1 VNFWGIINLKL
12 LLDVLFAIGFGLLLF
27 SRVKEQRTLWL
38 LRGYLFLVST
48 AWFIQ
53 RYADLPLTS
62 KLIDA
67 VVLACSLSLAIL
79 WQGELRRLMELLGTG
94 RLAVLL
100 GNPPKEFRA
109 TSTTITQL
117 VDTAG
122 KLSQNR
128 RGALIVV
135 DLGSDLRPE
144 DFLYS
149 GTNIEAQLSTDLLIN
164 LFATDTP
171 LHDGAV
177 LVKGNKIIS
186 AGVILPL
193 SRQGISRYGTR
204 HLAALGITERFDR
217 CICIVV
223 SEETGTLSLANQGKL
238 ERPIT
243 SSRLQEL
250 LVNLIGNQNSIGT
263 NKSSLAIK
271 KLVKEVFQK
280 VGIEES
286 RLDSFPHQF
295 SGGMR
300 QRVSIA
306 MALALKPKLLIADEP
321 TTSLDTITSFEIMQE
336 IIHLCNEFDTT
347 LILISHDI
355 NLAAKWCKK
364 VAIIEKGSIVE
375 KGNVSDLSCKTAVH
389 HRKVANHY

>member
-1 VNFWGIINLKL
+1 MNFWGFINLKF

-53 RYADLPLTS
+53 RYAYLPLTS

-94 RLAVLL
+94 RLTVLL
-100 GNPPKEFRA
+100 GNPPREFRA

-149 GTNIEAQLSTDLLIN
+149 GTNIDAQLSTELLIN

-250 LVNLIGNQNSIGT
+250 LIKYVGSQNALGTPKSSINKTTSSQNINTNDNIIIENKSDNQN
-263 NKSSLAIK
+263 
-271 KLVKEVFQK
+271 
-280 VGIEES
+280 
-286 RLDSFPHQF
+286 
-295 SGGMR
+295 
-300 QRVSIA
+300 
-306 MALALKPKLLIADEP
+306 
-321 TTSLDTITSFEIMQE
+321 TIQ
-336 IIHLCNEFDTT
+336 D
-347 LILISHDI
+347 
-355 NLAAKWCKK
+355 
-364 VAIIEKGSIVE
+364 
-375 KGNVSDLSCKTAVH
+375 
-389 HRKVANHY
+389 

>member
-1 VNFWGIINLKL
+1 MNFWGFINLKL
-12 LLDVLFAIGFGLLLF
+12 LLDVLFAVGFGLLLF

-38 LRGYLFLVST
+38 LRGYLFLVSS

-53 RYADLPLTS
+53 RYAYLPLTS

-117 VDTAG
+117 VDAAG
-122 KLSQNR
+122 KLSKNK

-250 LVNLIGNQNSIGT
+250 LVNLIGNQNSMGT
-263 NKSSLAIK
+263 NKSSLS
-271 KLVKEVFQK
+271 L
-280 VGIEES
+280 S
-286 RLDSFPHQF
+286 
-295 SGGMR
+295 
-300 QRVSIA
+300 
-306 MALALKPKLLIADEP
+306 LIH
-321 TTSLDTITSFEIMQE
+321 I
-336 IIHLCNEFDTT
+336 
-347 LILISHDI
+347 
-355 NLAAKWCKK
+355 
-364 VAIIEKGSIVE
+364 
-375 KGNVSDLSCKTAVH
+375 
-389 HRKVANHY
+389 

>member
-1 VNFWGIINLKL
+1 MNFWGLINLKL
-12 LLDVLFAIGFGLLLF
+12 LLDVLFALGFGLLLF

-38 LRGYLFLVST
+38 LRGYLFLVSF

-53 RYADLPLTS
+53 RYAYLPLTS

-100 GNPPKEFRA
+100 GNQPKEFRA
-109 TSTTITQL
+109 TSTTVNQL
-117 VDTAG
+117 VDAAG
-122 KLSQNR
+122 KLSQSR
-128 RGALIVV
+128 KGALIVV

-149 GTNIEAQLSTDLLIN
+149 GINIEAQLSTDLLIN

-223 SEETGTLSLANQGKL
+223 SEETGTISLANQGML

-250 LVNLIGNQNSIGT
+250 LIKLVGNQNPLGT
-263 NKSSLAIK
+263 TKSSSNKTTSSQNINTNDNVTIENKFNKS
-271 KLVKEVFQK
+271 
-280 VGIEES
+280 ES
-286 RLDSFPHQF
+286 QNNLLD
-295 SGGMR
+295 
-300 QRVSIA
+300 
-306 MALALKPKLLIADEP
+306 
-321 TTSLDTITSFEIMQE
+321 
-336 IIHLCNEFDTT
+336 
-347 LILISHDI
+347 
-355 NLAAKWCKK
+355 
-364 VAIIEKGSIVE
+364 
-375 KGNVSDLSCKTAVH
+375 
-389 HRKVANHY
+389 

>member
-12 LLDVLFAIGFGLLLF
+12 LLDVLFAVGFGILLF

-38 LRGYLFLVST
+38 LRGYLFLVSS

-53 RYADLPLTS
+53 RYSSLPLTS

-109 TSTTITQL
+109 ASTTITQL

-122 KLSQNR
+122 RLSQNR

-149 GTNIEAQLSTDLLIN
+149 GTKIEALLSTDLLIN

-250 LVNLIGNQNSIGT
+250 LVNLIGNQNSKGTSKASLSKITITQTTSQSDSNITENESNKSEIFT
-263 NKSSLAIK
+263 NKK
-271 KLVKEVFQK
+271 
-280 VGIEES
+280 
-286 RLDSFPHQF
+286 D
-295 SGGMR
+295 
-300 QRVSIA
+300 
-306 MALALKPKLLIADEP
+306 
-321 TTSLDTITSFEIMQE
+321 
-336 IIHLCNEFDTT
+336 
-347 LILISHDI
+347 
-355 NLAAKWCKK
+355 
-364 VAIIEKGSIVE
+364 
-375 KGNVSDLSCKTAVH
+375 
-389 HRKVANHY
+389 

>member
-1 VNFWGIINLKL
+1 MSFWGFLNLKL
-12 LLDVLFAIGFGLLLF
+12 LLDVFFAAGFGMLLF

-38 LRGYLFLVST
+38 LRGYLFLVSL
-48 AWFIQ
+48 AWFVQ
-53 RYADLPLTS
+53 RFASLPLTS

-67 VVLACSLSLAIL
+67 LVIACSLSLAIL

-94 RLAVLL
+94 RLTVLL

-109 TSTTITQL
+109 NPNAVNQL
-117 VDTAG
+117 VDAAG

-128 RGALIVV
+128 RGALMVV

-149 GTNIEAQLSTDLLIN
+149 GIKIDAQLSTDLLIN

-171 LHDGAV
+171 LHDGAI

-250 LVNLIGNQNSIGT
+250 LNDFVGGLNNQIISKSSTNRNVSMPKKETVDIISSIGVD
-263 NKSSLAIK
+263 KS
-271 KLVKEVFQK
+271 VK
-280 VGIEES
+280 
-286 RLDSFPHQF
+286 
-295 SGGMR
+295 
-300 QRVSIA
+300 
-306 MALALKPKLLIADEP
+306 
-321 TTSLDTITSFEIMQE
+321 
-336 IIHLCNEFDTT
+336 N
-347 LILISHDI
+347 
-355 NLAAKWCKK
+355 
-364 VAIIEKGSIVE
+364 
-375 KGNVSDLSCKTAVH
+375 SD
-389 HRKVANHY
+389 

>member
-1 VNFWGIINLKL
+1 MNFWGFINLKF
-12 LLDVLFAIGFGLLLF
+12 LLDVLFAVGFGLLLF

-38 LRGYLFLVST
+38 LRGYLFLVSF

-53 RYADLPLTS
+53 RYAFLPLTS

-67 VVLACSLSLAIL
+67 VVLVCSLSLAIL

-100 GNPPKEFRA
+100 GNPTKEFRA
-109 TSTTITQL
+109 TSTTVNQL
-117 VDTAG
+117 VDAAG
-122 KLSQNR
+122 KLSKNR
-128 RGALIVV
+128 KGALIVV

-149 GTNIEAQLSTDLLIN
+149 GTRIEAQLSTDLLIN

-250 LVNLIGNQNSIGT
+250 LVNLAENQNTSGAT
-263 NKSSLAIK
+263 KSSANKTNSL
-271 KLVKEVFQK
+271 QK
-280 VGIEES
+280 IN
-286 RLDSFPHQF
+286 
-295 SGGMR
+295 
-300 QRVSIA
+300 A
-306 MALALKPKLLIADEP
+306 N
-321 TTSLDTITSFEIMQE
+321 DTITIKK
-336 IIHLCNEFDTT
+336 
-347 LILISHDI
+347 
-355 NLAAKWCKK
+355 NLDKQNT
-364 VAIIEKGSIVE
+364 IQ
-375 KGNVSDLSCKTAVH
+375 D
-389 HRKVANHY
+389 

>member
-1 VNFWGIINLKL
+1 MNFWGVINLKV
-12 LLDVLFAIGFGLLLF
+12 LLDVIFAAGFGLLF
-27 SRVKEQRTLWL
+27 FARVREKRTLWL
-38 LRGYLFLVST
+38 LRGYLFLVSL
-48 AWFIQ
+48 AWFVQ
-53 RYADLPLTS
+53 RYANLPLTS

-94 RLAVLL
+94 RLTVLL

-109 TSTTITQL
+109 NINSVNQL
-117 VDTAG
+117 VEAAG

-128 RGALIVV
+128 RGALMVV

-149 GTNIEAQLSTDLLIN
+149 GINIEAQLSTDLLIN

-250 LVNLIGNQNSIGT
+250 LSGFIGNT
-263 NKSSLAIK
+263 NTPVVSKSS
-271 KLVKEVFQK
+271 
-280 VGIEES
+280 S
-286 RLDSFPHQF
+286 NR
-295 SGGMR
+295 
-300 QRVSIA
+300 
-306 MALALKPKLLIADEP
+306 
-321 TTSLDTITSFEIMQE
+321 
-336 IIHLCNEFDTT
+336 
-347 LILISHDI
+347 
-355 NLAAKWCKK
+355 
-364 VAIIEKGSIVE
+364 
-375 KGNVSDLSCKTAVH
+375 NVSSPKKSTTDIIPNIAIDKSL
-389 HRKVANHY
+389 RKSD

>member
-1 VNFWGIINLKL
+1 MNIWGFINLKF

-38 LRGYLFLVST
+38 LRGYLFLVSF

-53 RYADLPLTS
+53 RYAFLPLTS

-109 TSTTITQL
+109 RSTTVNQL
-117 VDTAG
+117 VDAAG

-128 RGALIVV
+128 KGALIVV

-149 GTNIEAQLSTDLLIN
+149 GINIEAQLSTDLLIN

-250 LVNLIGNQNSIGT
+250 LIELGENQSPFGIP
-263 NKSSLAIK
+263 KSSSNKTNPSQKIK
-271 KLVKEVFQK
+271 TNDNITIKNKLDKQN
-280 VGIEES
+280 
-286 RLDSFPHQF
+286 
-295 SGGMR
+295 
-300 QRVSIA
+300 
-306 MALALKPKLLIADEP
+306 
-321 TTSLDTITSFEIMQE
+321 
-336 IIHLCNEFDTT
+336 IIQD
-347 LILISHDI
+347 
-355 NLAAKWCKK
+355 
-364 VAIIEKGSIVE
+364 
-375 KGNVSDLSCKTAVH
+375 
-389 HRKVANHY
+389 

>member
-1 VNFWGIINLKL
+1 VNFWGFINIKVVF
-12 LLDVLFAIGFGLLLF
+12 DVLFAAGFGLLF
-27 SRVKEQRTLWL
+27 FARVKEKRTLWL
-38 LRGYLFLVST
+38 LRGYLFLVSL
-48 AWFIQ
+48 AWFVQ
-53 RYADLPLTS
+53 RYANLPLTS

-94 RLAVLL
+94 RLTVLL

-109 TSTTITQL
+109 NGNSVNQL
-117 VDTAG
+117 VEAAG

-128 RGALIVV
+128 RGALMVV

-149 GTNIEAQLSTDLLIN
+149 GINIEAQLSTDLLIN

-177 LVKGNKIIS
+177 LVKGDKIIS

-250 LVNLIGNQNSIGT
+250 LNEFIGNINAPLVA
-263 NKSSLAIK
+263 KSSAN
-271 KLVKEVFQK
+271 
-280 VGIEES
+280 
-286 RLDSFPHQF
+286 R
-295 SGGMR
+295 
-300 QRVSIA
+300 
-306 MALALKPKLLIADEP
+306 
-321 TTSLDTITSFEIMQE
+321 
-336 IIHLCNEFDTT
+336 
-347 LILISHDI
+347 
-355 NLAAKWCKK
+355 
-364 VAIIEKGSIVE
+364 
-375 KGNVSDLSCKTAVH
+375 NVSSPKNSKTDIIPNIAIDKSL
-389 HRKVANHY
+389 RNSD